1 MAASVRQSCAR
12 LLARMAELTNTESR
26 DWFAVFKA
34 RHGMLVALRAAGEAT
49 GRSEVLTQL
58 FTCVTAVDPI
68 LAAGLVPRY
77 VDVSEASL
85 AIDPALARP
94 DERTCA
100 VVAQHTFGIVNDG
113 QTQALRDAAHA
124 AGAILLEDSAHC
136 VGRMARDE
144 QGAPLADVSVHSFG
158 VEKVLPGVYFGG
170 AVWVNPQMEPN
181 LRAKVC
187 AAFASLPELDVR
199 IDRACRRYR
208 NQMRV
213 FTRIPHEISRTMRT
227 IEAGWGTFEPAVADE
242 ERRGQVRHDP
252 CLPSAWVADQVTD
265 ALDGIAANEARRKA
279 CVTAYLEVLGTDPA
293 RCPLPLPSDVRGLA
307 ADQPLLRV
315 PVFFDTTERAERAIA
330 ATAELGHYAQGWP
343 RPLLLPGVLD
353 PAPYG
358 LQDGTDA
365 WPCATRLSAGVV
377 GLPTDIDPAA
387 VPALTQR
394 MLEIAR
400 A

>member
-12 LLARMAELTNTESR
+12 LLARMAELTGTESR

-34 RHGMLVALRAAGEAT
+34 RHGMLVALQAAGVAT
-49 GRSEVLTQL
+49 GRREVLTQL

-77 VDVSEASL
+77 VDISEASL
-85 AIDPALARP
+85 AIDPALASP

-100 VVAQHTFGIVNDG
+100 VVAQHTFGIVNEA
-113 QTQALRDAAHA
+113 QTRALRDAAHA
-124 AGAILLEDSAHC
+124 VGALLLEDSAHC

-144 QGAPLADVSVHSFG
+144 NGTPLADVSVHSFG

-170 AVWVNPQMEPN
+170 AVWLNPEMEPA
-181 LRAKVC
+181 LRTKVR
-187 AAFASLPELDVR
+187 AAFEALPELDAR
-199 IDRACRRYR
+199 TDRACRRYR

-213 FTRIPHEISRTMRT
+213 YTRIPLEISQAMRAS
-227 IEAGWGTFEPAVADE
+227 EAKHGTFEPAVADE
-242 ERRGQVRHDP
+242 ERRGLVRHDP
-252 CLPSAWVADQVTD
+252 CLPSVWVADQAAA
-265 ALDGIAANEARRKA
+265 ALDDIAANEMRRKA
-279 CVTAYLEVLGTDPA
+279 CVAAYLETLGTDTA
-293 RCPLPLPSDVRGLA
+293 GSPLMLPSNVRDLA
-307 ADQPLLRV
+307 SDQPLLRV
-315 PVFFDTTERAERAIA
+315 PVFFDTTERAELAIA

-358 LQDGTDA
+358 LEDGTDA
-365 WPCATRLSAGVV
+365 WPCSTRLSAGVV

-387 VPALTQR
+387 VPVLAQR

>member
-1 MAASVRQSCAR
+1 MSASVRQSCAR
-12 LLARMAELTNTESR
+12 LLARMAELTNTEPR

-34 RHGMLVALRAAGEAT
+34 RHGMLVALQAAGAAT

-77 VDVSEASL
+77 VDISEASL
-85 AIDPALARP
+85 AIDPALAHP

-100 VVAQHTFGIVNDG
+100 VVAQHTFGIVNNE
-113 QTQALRDAAHA
+113 QTRALRDAAHA
-124 AGAILLEDSAHC
+124 VGALLLEDSAHC
-136 VGRMARDE
+136 VGRMACDE
-144 QGAPLADVSVHSFG
+144 NGTPLADVSVHSFG

-170 AVWVNPQMEPN
+170 AVWVNPQMEPA

-187 AAFASLPELDVR
+187 AAFSALPELDVR
-199 IDRACRRYR
+199 TDRACRRYR

-213 FTRIPHEISRTMRT
+213 YTRIPLGVSQAMRACET
-227 IEAGWGTFEPAVADE
+227 KRGTFEPAVADE
-242 ERRGQVRHDP
+242 ERRGLVHHDP
-252 CLPSAWVADQVTD
+252 CLPSAWVADQVAA
-265 ALDGIAANEARRKA
+265 ALDDIAANEAQRKA
-279 CVTAYLEVLGTDPA
+279 CVVAYLEAFGTDSDS
-293 RCPLPLPSDVRGLA
+293 CPLMMPSDVRGLA
-307 ADQPLLRV
+307 SDQPLLRV
-315 PVFFDTTERAERAIA
+315 PIFFDTTEQAERAIA

-353 PAPYG
+353 SAQYG
-358 LQDGTDA
+358 LQDGMDA
-365 WPCATRLSAGVV
+365 WPRSTRLSAGVV

-387 VPALTQR
+387 IPVLAQR